1 MNYEVIL
8 MVIKQY
14 GEIKKI
20 IRLYRFHNHL
30 KVYQKF
36 INRNQI

>member
-20 IRLYRFHNHL
+20 IRLNNIHTHL
-30 KVYQKF
+30 KVS
-36 INRNQI
+36 